1 MLKIVIWEFIIALT
15 LDKQQISQ
23 ISVVTRE
30 PDVVEYDSWLIELN
44 ELSIEQRNMSLDKIM
59 AN

>member
-1 MLKIVIWEFIIALT
+1 MIWEFIIALT

-23 ISVVTRE
+23 IFVVTRE